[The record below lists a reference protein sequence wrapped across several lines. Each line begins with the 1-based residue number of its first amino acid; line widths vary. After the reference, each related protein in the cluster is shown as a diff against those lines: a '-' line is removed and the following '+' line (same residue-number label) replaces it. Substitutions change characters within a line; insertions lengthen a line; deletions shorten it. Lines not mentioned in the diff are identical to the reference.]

1 MFRHFIS
8 PSWSMLLSLV
18 CVGSRGLQL
27 LFFYVFYLLMHRLF
41 LDCDANTTFLDL
53 VASKTNVILF

>member
-1 MFRHFIS
+1 
-8 PSWSMLLSLV
+8 MLLSLV